1 MYVHCVSPAVIK
13 YSLVFDTKHKI
24 LPKNTCG
31 VVQTF
36 YSNVS
41 RPIVVTFKNVSD
53 NPKLIALQSDKH
65 DSIFLTSITPSSH
78 SESKIGG

>member
-1 MYVHCVSPAVIK
+1 MNFLLSFSKLLIHQDLTVYVHCVSPAVIK

-24 LPKNTCG
+24 LPPNTCG

-41 RPIVVTFKNVSD
+41 FS
-53 NPKLIALQSDKH
+53 L
-65 DSIFLTSITPSSH
+65 FLYYVEVFVLSRC
-78 SESKIGG
+78 